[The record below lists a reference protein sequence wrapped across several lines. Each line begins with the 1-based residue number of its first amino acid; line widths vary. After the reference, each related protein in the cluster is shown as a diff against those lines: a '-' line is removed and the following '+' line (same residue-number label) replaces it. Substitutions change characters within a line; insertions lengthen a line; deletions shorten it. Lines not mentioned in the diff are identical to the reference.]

1 MAVIISQLFTKGYNI
16 KGGLVLSTLKDWK
29 IHVAAFIIVVIC
41 ELIGISKIQV
51 GPGVL
56 LFLPM
61 LYAMVI
67 GGILSWPRL
76 KLINLQQMN
85 AASAILG
92 LTTLMLVTKLGLI
105 IGPSLVKLGSSGLAL
120 SLQEIGH
127 FLGTVILGLPLAI
140 FLGLGRES
148 IGATF
153 SIDREPNIAII
164 AEKYGMNSPEGRGV
178 MSVYICGT
186 LFGAVWLGLLAGYLA
201 ALNIFHPYAL
211 AMGSGVGS
219 GSMMA
224 AASGAIIAV
233 FPDQSKEIL
242 MYAGASNLL
251 TTIIGIY
258 FCLFVS
264 LPVTERLYKILSPI
278 IGKDKDKEQASGGME
293 K

>member
-1 MAVIISQLFTKGYNI
+1 VNKWAIYEGYNI

-29 IHVAAFIIVVIC
+29 IHVAAFIIVIIC
-41 ELIGISKIQV
+41 ELIGTRKIPL
-51 GPGVL
+51 GYGVL

-61 LYAMVI
+61 MYAMII

-76 KLINLQQMN
+76 KLISLQQMN
-85 AASAILG
+85 TATVILG

-105 IGPSLVKLGSSGLAL
+105 IGPSLAKLANSGLAL
-120 SLQEIGH
+120 SMQELGH
-127 FLGTVILGLPLAI
+127 FLGTVILGLPLAL

-164 AEKYGMNSPEGRGV
+164 AEKYGMDSPEGRGV

-201 ALNIFHPYAL
+201 TLKIFHPYAL
-211 AMGSGVGS
+211 AMGAGVGS

-224 AASGAIIAV
+224 AASGAIKAV
-233 FPDQSKEIL
+233 FPESANEIL

-278 IGKDKDKEQASGGME
+278 IGRDKAKGQASGGMT

>member
-1 MAVIISQLFTKGYNI
+1 MNV
-16 KGGLVLSTLKDWK
+16 VKDWK
-29 IHVAAFIIVVIC
+29 IHLCALIIVVIC
-41 ELIGISKIQV
+41 EMIGTRKVQM

-61 LYAMVI
+61 LYAMII
-67 GGILSWPRL
+67 GGFLSWPRL
-76 KLINLQQMN
+76 KMINLREMN
-85 AASAILG
+85 AASAV
-92 LTTLMLVTKLGLI
+92 LTLATFMLVTKLGVI
-105 IGPSLVKLGSSGLAL
+105 IGPSLTKIAQSGLAL

-127 FLGTVILGLPLAI
+127 FLGTVILGLPLALL
-140 FLGLGRES
+140 LGLGRES

-164 AEKYGMNSPEGRGV
+164 AEKYGMDSPEGRGV

-201 ALNIFHPYAL
+201 ALKIFHPYAL
-211 AMGSGVGS
+211 AMGAGVGS

-224 AASGAIIAV
+224 AASGAIKAV
-233 FPDQSKEIL
+233 FPEYANDIL

-264 LPVTERLYKILSPI
+264 LPITEKLYKLLSPLLSR
-278 IGKDKDKEQASGGME
+278 GTASRKEAM
-293 K
+293 

>member
-1 MAVIISQLFTKGYNI
+1 MSI
-16 KGGLVLSTLKDWK
+16 LKNWK

-41 ELIGISKIQV
+41 ELIGAHKVQI

-61 LYAMVI
+61 LYAMVL
-67 GGILSWPRL
+67 GGLVSWPRL
-76 KLINLQQMN
+76 KIINLQEMN
-85 AASAILG
+85 TASTVLS
-92 LTTLMLVTKLGLI
+92 LTTFILVAKLGLI
-105 IGPSLVKLGSSGLAL
+105 IGPSLVKVVQSGLAL
-120 SLQEIGH
+120 SLQELGH

-140 FLGLGRES
+140 FLGLGREA

-164 AEKYGMNSPEGRGV
+164 AEKYGMDSPEGRGV

-201 ALNIFHPYAL
+201 ALNLFHPYAL
-211 AMGSGVGS
+211 AMGAGVGS

-224 AASGAIIAV
+224 AASGAIIAI
-233 FPDQSKEIL
+233 FPENKNEIL

-264 LPVTERLYKILSPI
+264 LPVTERLYKILTPI
-278 IGKDKDKEQASGGME
+278 IGKNQANQQANGGVT

>member
-1 MAVIISQLFTKGYNI
+1 MD
-16 KGGLVLSTLKDWK
+16 VLKNWK
-29 IHVAAFIIVVIC
+29 IHVYAIIIVIIC
-41 ELIGISKIQV
+41 ELIGTRKV
-51 GPGVL
+51 PLGPGVL

-61 LYAMVI
+61 LYAMII
-67 GGILSWPRL
+67 GGIISWPKL
-76 KLINLQQMN
+76 KLIKLDEMN
-85 AASAILG
+85 SASTVLS
-92 LTTLMLVTKLGLI
+92 LTALMLVTKLGVI
-105 IGPSLVKLGSSGLAL
+105 IGPSVTKLAQSGLAL
-120 SLQEIGH
+120 SLQELGH
-127 FLGTVILGLPLAI
+127 FAGTVILGLPLAI
-140 FLGLGRES
+140 MLGLGREA

-164 AEKYGMNSPEGRGV
+164 AEKYGLNSPEGRGV

-201 ALNIFHPYAL
+201 ALGIFHPYAL

-224 AASGAIIAV
+224 AASGAIKAV
-233 FPDQSKEIL
+233 FPDHANEIL

-258 FCLFVS
+258 FALFIS
-264 LPVTERLYKILSPI
+264 LPITEKLYNVLSPI
-278 IGKDKDKEQASGGME
+278 LGKRNNQAGKEVAS

>member
-1 MAVIISQLFTKGYNI
+1 MELLRN
-16 KGGLVLSTLKDWK
+16 WK
-29 IHVAAFIIVVIC
+29 IHVIALFIVAVC
-41 ELIGISKIQV
+41 EWIGAKKIPM

-67 GGILSWPRL
+67 GGILSLPRL
-76 KLINLQQMN
+76 KLIKNEEMN
-85 AASAILG
+85 VASIVLSI
-92 LTTLMLVTKLGLI
+92 TTFMLVTKLGTV
-105 IGPSLVKLGSSGLAL
+105 IGPQVVKVIHSGLAL

-127 FLGTVILGLPLAI
+127 FTGTVILGLPIAI
-140 FLGLGRES
+140 ALGMGREA

-164 AEKYGMNSPEGRGV
+164 GEKYGIDSPEGRGV

-201 ALNIFHPYAL
+201 ALNLFHPYSL
-211 AMGSGVGS
+211 AMGAGVGS

-224 AASGAIIAV
+224 AASGAIKAV
-233 FPDQSKEIL
+233 FPEQANEIL

-258 FCLFVS
+258 FALFIS
-264 LPVTERLYKILSPI
+264 LPVTERLYGILSAVM
-278 IGKDKDKEQASGGME
+278 GKTRKEEVQ
-293 K
+293 

>member
-1 MAVIISQLFTKGYNI
+1 MHTNKKCALTKEGVIMAIIKN
-16 KGGLVLSTLKDWK
+16 WR
-29 IHVAAFIIVVIC
+29 IHVVALIIVVVC
-41 ELIGISKIQV
+41 EWIGAKKISL

-67 GGILSWPRL
+67 GGVLSLPRL
-76 KLINLQQMN
+76 KFVNSEEMN
-85 AASAILG
+85 VASSVLSI
-92 LTTLMLVTKLGLI
+92 TTLILVTKLGTV
-105 IGPSLVKLGSSGLAL
+105 IGPQVIKVIQSGLAL
-120 SLQEIGH
+120 SLQELGH
-127 FLGTVILGLPLAI
+127 FMGTVLIGLPIAI
-140 FLGLGRES
+140 ALGMGREA

-164 AEKYGMNSPEGRGV
+164 GEKYGINSPEGRGV

-201 ALNIFHPYAL
+201 ALKIFHPYAL
-211 AMGSGVGS
+211 AMGAGVGS

-224 AASGAIIAV
+224 AASGAIKSV
-233 FPDQSKEIL
+233 FPDMANEIL

-258 FCLFVS
+258 FALFVS
-264 LPVTERLYKILSPI
+264 LPVTEKLYCLLKPI
-278 IGKDKDKEQASGGME
+278 IGRKGSAKEVAEQ
-293 K
+293 